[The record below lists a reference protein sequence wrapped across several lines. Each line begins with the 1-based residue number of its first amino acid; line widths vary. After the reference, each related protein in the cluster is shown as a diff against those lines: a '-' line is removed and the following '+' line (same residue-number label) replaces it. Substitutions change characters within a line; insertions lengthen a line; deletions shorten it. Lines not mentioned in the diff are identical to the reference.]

1 MQDQI
6 RQSSSAIRRFAYM
19 RDTTRSGDLA
29 ELEITIALVRA
40 GKRVLKP
47 LSSACRYDLAIDEGD
62 GHFTRVQCKSGVL
75 RAGRITFRTASM
87 SASRPG
93 RTYHGEIDAFG
104 VYCSETHEA
113 YLVPMTTIASCGTM
127 ASLRV
132 VPSRNGQRARV
143 RSASGFRIGRE

>member
-1 MQDQI
+1 AEDGTRTRDPNLGKVVLYQLSHFRVCRSRIAMQVEI

-62 GHFTRVQCKSGVL
+62 GHFTRVQCKSG
-75 RAGRITFRTASM
+75 
-87 SASRPG
+87 
-93 RTYHGEIDAFG
+93 
-104 VYCSETHEA
+104 
-113 YLVPMTTIASCGTM
+113 
-127 ASLRV
+127 
-132 VPSRNGQRARV
+132 
-143 RSASGFRIGRE
+143 